1 MSLIRG
7 HPIAAFLTATYVLTL
22 LIFGLP
28 LLSQNGI
35 GVVPIELP
43 GIAPFI
49 LLSTLALAAT
59 AFVVT
64 ALADGRLGVRDL
76 RQRAFRFRV
85 SPIWYIVAVFA
96 LPLAALAVAVVAQ
109 GAAPLAA
116 IVAKPSLI
124 VDWLIALVVAAVLV
138 NFWEELAWTGFVLHR
153 VQPRMGPIRASVVT
167 SWAQGAL
174 HLPLVFIAGGVSE
187 GRVPPEL
194 YWFYLI
200 ALFVLPIPGR
210 IVLTW
215 LYNRSGR
222 SIPIV
227 GIYHA
232 GLGIATGGAFLP
244 ALAPGLDPAWAYAGF
259 TALAVA
265 VLIATRG
272 RLGYEHEVAQSALT
286 DRGVLRSP
294 EVPVR

>member
-1 MSLIRG
+1 
-7 HPIAAFLTATYVLTL
+7 
-22 LIFGLP
+22 
-28 LLSQNGI
+28 
-35 GVVPIELP
+35 VPIELP

-59 AFVVT
+59 AFLVT
-64 ALADGRLGVRDL
+64 AFADGRTGVRDL

-85 SPIWYIVAVFA
+85 SPIWYVVAVVA

-116 IVAKPSLI
+116 IVAKPLLM

-153 VQPRMGPIRASVVT
+153 LQPRIGPIRASVVT

-187 GRVPPEL
+187 GRVPAEL

-222 SIPIV
+222 SIPVV

-259 TALAVA
+259 AALALI

-272 RLGYEHEVAQSALT
+272 RLGYEHDVVESAPT
-286 DRGVLRSP
+286 DRGVPLSP
-294 EVPVR
+294 EVLAQ

>member
-64 ALADGRLGVRDL
+64 ALADGRPGVRDL

-85 SPIWYIVAVFA
+85 SPIWYIVAVLA
-96 LPLAALAVAVVAQ
+96 LPLAALSVAVVAQ

-116 IVAKPSLI
+116 IAAKPSLI

-153 VQPRMGPIRASVVT
+153 LQSRMGPIRASVVT

-187 GRVPPEL
+187 GRVPAEL

-244 ALAPGLDPAWAYAGF
+244 ALAPGVDPAWAYAGF

-272 RLGYEHEVAQSALT
+272 RLGYEQEVAQSGLT

-294 EVPVR
+294 EVPVQ